1 MSGHGDVLSLFR
13 RHGRLTRAQVVELSG
28 LSRVTAT
35 HRLDGLLRSGL
46 VRPEADDRT
55 TGGRPAAVFDL
66 AEDRGRLLVADI
78 GSSHARYGIADLSGR
93 VLTALDEDISIDDGP
108 DVVLAGVT
116 SAFERLV
123 SATTAPVLGVAI
135 GVPGPV
141 DQRSGRLV
149 SPPTM
154 RGWDGV
160 DVADRIGRHVDAPV
174 VVDKDANLVAL
185 GVHRAMRSDAVAG
198 ADDLLVVKV
207 GMGIGAGI
215 ISRGQV
221 LHGARGGAGDLGHIP
236 HDDGPLCRCGQR
248 GCAEASAGAWAIAA
262 RLRELGHEVRT
273 STDVVTLARAGDPD
287 ARESLR
293 EAGRRIGDVVVEA
306 VGVLNPAMVVV
317 GGDLAEAG
325 DLLVGGVRERVFERS
340 HPLATTDLEV
350 IASPLGADAGL
361 LGAAQMAADAALS
374 PARVDA
380 LVDSPTRTFVKN

>member
-1 MSGHGDVLSLFR
+1 MSGHGDVLTLFR
-13 RHGRLTRAQVVELSG
+13 RHGRLTRGQVVELSG

-35 HRLDGLLRSGL
+35 HRLEGLVRCGL
-46 VRPEADDRT
+46 VRPEADDRN

-66 AEDRGRLLVADI
+66 AEDRGSLLVADI

-93 VLTALDEDISIDDGP
+93 VLRALDEDITIDDGP
-108 DVVLAGVT
+108 EKVLSGVV
-116 SAFERLV
+116 SAFEELV
-123 SATTAPVLGVAI
+123 TDAAPPVLGAAI

-141 DQRSGRLV
+141 DQRTGLLV

-154 RGWDGV
+154 RGWDGI
-160 DVADRIGRHVDAPV
+160 DVPALIGRHVEAPV

-185 GVHRAMRSDAVAG
+185 GVHRAMRAAAVAG
-198 ADDLLVVKV
+198 ADDLLVIKV

-215 ISRGQV
+215 ISRGAV

-236 HDDGPLCRCGQR
+236 REDGPLCRCGQR

-262 RLRELGHEVRT
+262 HLRDLGHDART
-273 STDVVTLARAGDPD
+273 SADVVALAREGNAD
-287 ARESLR
+287 ASAALR
-293 EAGRRIGDVVVEA
+293 DAGRRIGDVVVDA

-317 GGDLAEAG
+317 GGDLAESG
-325 DLLVGGVRERVFERS
+325 DLLVDGVRERIFERS
-340 HPLATTDLEV
+340 HPLATTDLSV

-361 LGAAQMAADAALS
+361 LGAAQMAADAALA

-380 LVDSPTRTFVKN
+380 LVGG

>member
-1 MSGHGDVLSLFR
+1 MSGHGDVLTLFR
-13 RHGRLTRAQVVELSG
+13 RNGRLTRAQVVELSG

-35 HRLDGLLRSGL
+35 HRLEGLVRSGL
-46 VRPEADDRT
+46 LRPEADDRT

-66 AEDRGRLLVADI
+66 AEDRGTLLVADI

-93 VLTALDEDISIDDGP
+93 VLRALDEDITIDDGP
-108 DVVLAGVT
+108 DKVLSGVAA
-116 SAFERLV
+116 AFDELV
-123 SATTAPVLGVAI
+123 TGASAPVLGAAI

-141 DQRSGRLV
+141 DQRTGLLV

-154 RGWDGV
+154 RGWDGI
-160 DVADRIGRHVDAPV
+160 DVPALVGRHVDAPV

-185 GVHRAMRSDAVAG
+185 GVHRAMRAASVPG

-215 ISRGQV
+215 ISRGAV

-236 HDDGPLCRCGQR
+236 HDDGPRCRCGQR

-262 RLRELGHEVRT
+262 HLRELGHDART
-273 STDVVTLARAGDPD
+273 SADVVALARHGNAD
-287 ARESLR
+287 AIEALR
-293 EAGRRIGDVVVEA
+293 SAGRRIGDVVVEA

-317 GGDLAEAG
+317 GGDLAESG
-325 DLLVGGVRERVFERS
+325 DLLVDGVRERVFERS

-374 PARVDA
+374 PARVEA
-380 LVDSPTRTFVKN
+380 LVDA

>member
-1 MSGHGDVLSLFR
+1 MSGHGDVLTLFR
-13 RHGRLTRAQVVELSG
+13 RNGRLTRAQVVELSG

-35 HRLDGLLRSGL
+35 HRLEGLVRSGL
-46 VRPEADDRT
+46 LRPEADDRT

-66 AEDRGRLLVADI
+66 AEDRGTLLVADI

-93 VLTALDEDISIDDGP
+93 VLRALDEDITIDDGP
-108 DVVLAGVT
+108 DKVLSGVAA
-116 SAFERLV
+116 AFDELV
-123 SATTAPVLGVAI
+123 TGASAPVLGAAI

-141 DQRSGRLV
+141 DQRTGLLV

-154 RGWDGV
+154 RGWDGI
-160 DVADRIGRHVDAPV
+160 DVPALVGRHVDAPV

-185 GVHRAMRSDAVAG
+185 GVHRAMRAASVPG

-215 ISRGQV
+215 ISRGAV

-236 HDDGPLCRCGQR
+236 HDDGPRCRCGQR

-262 RLRELGHEVRT
+262 RLRELGHDART
-273 STDVVTLARAGDPD
+273 SADVVALARHGNAD
-287 ARESLR
+287 AIEALR
-293 EAGRRIGDVVVEA
+293 SAGRRIGDVVVEA

-317 GGDLAEAG
+317 GGDLAESG
-325 DLLVGGVRERVFERS
+325 DLLVDGVRERVFERS

-374 PARVDA
+374 PARVEA
-380 LVDSPTRTFVKN
+380 LVDA

>member
-1 MSGHGDVLSLFR
+1 MSGHGDVLTLFR
-13 RHGRLTRAQVVELSG
+13 RHGRLTRGQVVELSG

-35 HRLDGLLRSGL
+35 HRLEGLVRSGL
-46 VRPEADDRT
+46 VRPEADDRS

-93 VLTALDEDISIDDGP
+93 VLTALDEDITIDDGP
-108 DVVLAGVT
+108 DKVLSGVVA
-116 SAFERLV
+116 AFEQL
-123 SATTAPVLGVAI
+123 AAAAEPPVLGAAI

-141 DQRSGRLV
+141 DQRTGRLV

-154 RGWDGV
+154 RGWDGI
-160 DVADRIGRHVDAPV
+160 DVPALIGRHVDGPV

-185 GVHRAMRSDAVAG
+185 GVHRAMRASAVPG

-236 HDDGPLCRCGQR
+236 HPDGPRCRCGQH

-262 RLRELGHEVRT
+262 RLRDQGHDVRT
-273 STDVVTLARAGDPD
+273 SSDVVALAVSGEPD
-287 ARESLR
+287 AISALR

-317 GGDLAEAG
+317 GGDLAESG
-325 DLLVGGVRERVFERS
+325 DLLVDGVRERVFERS

-380 LVDSPTRTFVKN
+380 LVGA

>member
-1 MSGHGDVLSLFR
+1 VLALFR
-13 RHGRLTRAQVVELSG
+13 RHGRLTRAQVVDLSG

-35 HRLDGLLRSGL
+35 HRLDGLVRCGL

-93 VLTALDEDISIDDGP
+93 VLSALDEDITIDDGP
-108 DVVLAGVT
+108 EKVLAGVVA
-116 SAFERLV
+116 AFEELA
-123 SATTAPVLGVAI
+123 ATAEPPVLGAAI

-141 DQRSGRLV
+141 NQRTGRLV

-154 RGWDGV
+154 RGWDGI
-160 DVADRIGRHVDAPV
+160 DVPEIIGRHVDGPV

-185 GVHRAMRSDAVAG
+185 GVHRAMRASDVEG

-236 HDDGPLCRCGQR
+236 HADGPLCRCGQR

-262 RLRELGHEVRT
+262 HLRERGHDART
-273 STDVVTLARAGDPD
+273 SADVVDLAMGGEAD
-287 ARESLR
+287 AVAALR
-293 EAGRRIGDVVVEA
+293 DAGRRIGDVVVEA

-317 GGDLAEAG
+317 GGDLAESG
-325 DLLVGGVRERVFERS
+325 DLLVDGVRERVFERS
-340 HPLATTDLEV
+340 HPLATTGLSV

-380 LVDSPTRTFVKN
+380 LVHA